1 MVTALSALINGGKLL
16 RPYVVKYVSSSD
28 GKIIKENRPLVIRR
42 VSSESLSQTIKSLLE
57 GVVEEGTGKRAKVT
71 GYSLGGKTGTAQ
83 IPASNKRGYLPNKY
97 IASFMGFAPVDS
109 PRIAGIVIIK
119 EPTGAYYGGEVA
131 APLFR
136 RIMKRVLPYLNIL
149 PQKEELI
156 QAKEKLPFPKRNLK
170 RDLTSLF
177 SSAAANLNRS
187 WLSFLTKY

>member
-1 MVTALSALINGGKLL
+1 
-16 RPYVVKYVSSSD
+16 
-28 GKIIKENRPLVIRR
+28 
-42 VSSESLSQTIKSLLE
+42 
-57 GVVEEGTGKRAKVT
+57 
-71 GYSLGGKTGTAQ
+71 
-83 IPASNKRGYLPNKY
+83 
-97 IASFMGFAPVDS
+97 MGFAPVDS

-156 QAKEKLPFPKRNLK
+156 QAKEKLPSPERNLK

-187 WLSFLTKY
+187 WLSELSKVISPTKN